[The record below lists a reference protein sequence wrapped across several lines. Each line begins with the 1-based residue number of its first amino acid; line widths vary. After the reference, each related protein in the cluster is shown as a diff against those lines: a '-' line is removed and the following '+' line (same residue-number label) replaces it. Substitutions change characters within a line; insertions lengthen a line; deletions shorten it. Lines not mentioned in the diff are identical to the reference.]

1 MAPRNLLLTAGLATL
16 LFAGAGTFAESSG
29 QEQTNIVSD
38 RAVQWYL
45 RLKGTK
51 A

>member
-1 MAPRNLLLTAGLATL
+1 MTSQNLFLTAGLATL
-16 LFAGAGTFAESSG
+16 LFAGAGDFAESRS
-29 QEQTNIVSD
+29 QEETVPSD